1 MAPKKNVAGGRAYD
15 AVIGACAEQG
25 KASTVLTFNAVDFMA
40 LGQNFE
46 VVVPGTGVVL
56 NNEMDDFSV
65 DSTTAKATFKDGML
79 ELKLP
84 KIATSQRHTVKVE

>member
-1 MAPKKNVAGGRAYD
+1 MTIRGTTKREEEK
-15 AVIGACAEQG
+15 EE
-25 KASTVLTFNAVDFMA
+25 
-40 LGQNFE
+40 GQYFRREITRGEYSRSINLPVE
-46 VVVPGTGVVL
+46 
-56 NNEMDDFSV
+56 V